1 MAAARLSEGLG
12 TFLEWTAAQTE
23 SHHIKTAATLYD
35 PIFAFQPSGPGSSK
49 GLGEQTTYC

>member
-23 SHHIKTAATLYD
+23 SHHIKTAAIGGNNL
-35 PIFAFQPSGPGSSK
+35 PFMIPFLLFSQVGQAAAK
-49 GLGEQTTYC
+49 G